1 MNIECNSDLA
11 LLALRIS
18 VGYVFLFAAWKN
30 TKNEAAR
37 KATIFDTSLL
47 FQNLQVSDRMR
58 ISKLCAI
65 IGMIMMYL
73 GGISVLLG
81 LEPRI
86 GGILI
91 AVFSALGM
99 RIHAIKADEA
109 KQAGESGNLMGWSGY
124 SGHSAAEVKNWGFIG
139 AGIFFLLGGVGDY
152 GFGIDY
158 LGQWLAPTGR

>member
-30 TKNEAAR
+30 TQNEAAR
-37 KATIFDTSLL
+37 NATIFDTSLL

-91 AVFSALGM
+91 AVFSSLGM

-109 KQAGESGNLMGWSGY
+109 KQAGEFGNMMGGQDIA
-124 SGHSAAEVKNWGFIG
+124 GTPLQKLKTG
-139 AGIFFLLGGVGDY
+139 ALLVRVFFSCLEG
-152 GFGIDY
+152 
-158 LGQWLAPTGR
+158 

>member
-11 LLALRIS
+11 TLALRIS

-30 TKNEAAR
+30 TQNEAAR
-37 KATIFDTSLL
+37 NSTIDDTSLL
-47 FQNLQVSDRMR
+47 FQNIQVSDKMR
-58 ISKLCAI
+58 ISKFCAI
-65 IGMIMMYL
+65 IGMIMMYF

-99 RIHAIKADEA
+99 RIHAIKADDA

-124 SGHSAAEVKNWGFIG
+124 TGHSAAEVKNWGFIG
-139 AGIFFLLGGVGDY
+139 SGIFFLLGGAGNY

-158 LGQWLAPTGR
+158 LGQWFASIG